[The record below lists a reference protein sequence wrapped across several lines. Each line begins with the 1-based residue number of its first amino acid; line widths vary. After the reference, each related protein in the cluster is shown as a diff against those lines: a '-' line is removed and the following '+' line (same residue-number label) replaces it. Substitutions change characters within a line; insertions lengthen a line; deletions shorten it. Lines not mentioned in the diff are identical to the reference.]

1 MRCIRCGRDHNGMYG
16 QRCEDCWAIGQ
27 AAIGIVGIPYV
38 SGLGERRPR
47 KKAQPQHPD
56 FAALLRGSFVKM

>member
-1 MRCIRCGRDHNGMYG
+1 MYG